1 MKNNNYPMQ
10 YDCILSADGKRYSV
24 SALVNKVRSLAEWY
38 ARKRGH
44 SMGEEDVKDLV
55 GEVNLLIAMYF
66 TKKYDSTKSPV
77 EAWLS
82 SIVYNEGSD
91 MLKKIISKENFLRSA
106 KETFVDEPYSEGVES
121 ELITKESRK
130 EWNRYLSSVDEQ
142 KRSCMQMHYEGYKS
156 GEIAEKLSMPKDKV
170 YRTVC
175 REKKALK
182 KKLDLE

>member
-1 MKNNNYPMQ
+1 MKNNNNPKQ

-38 ARKRGH
+38 ARNWGH
-44 SMGEEDVKDLV
+44 SMREEDVEEVV

-66 TKKYDSTKSPV
+66 TQKYDSTKSPV
-77 EAWLS
+77 EAWLRR
-82 SIVYNEGSD
+82 IVFHEGSD
-91 MLKKIISKENFLRSA
+91 MLRKIISKDNFLRNA
-106 KETFVDEPYSEGVES
+106 KDSFVEEPYSEGVES
-121 ELITKESRK
+121 ELIAKETRK

-156 GEIAEKLSMPKDKV
+156 GEIAEKLGISDDKV